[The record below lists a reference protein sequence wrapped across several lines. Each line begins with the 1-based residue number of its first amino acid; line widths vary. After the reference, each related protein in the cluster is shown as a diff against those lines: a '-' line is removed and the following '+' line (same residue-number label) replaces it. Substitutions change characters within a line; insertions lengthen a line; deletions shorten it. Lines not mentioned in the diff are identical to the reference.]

1 MPPDVKTPHA
11 ESLSLE
17 AWCTSPEWAMPSK
30 WMEVW
35 GTFSLE
41 MEWGWS
47 TAWRPPPRPSAGP
60 WYVEVFGQAESAL
73 PPVHALDKS
82 VSRSIWGALKSLWKL
97 CKVKTGQTFGRV
109 WASLNPLGATWISPG
124 MITKKLAFY
133 FNDVK
138 VCFWFFFSF
147 YPFYVQKG
155 SFKQGFKV
163 KLSPIFIWTLVIVQ
177 DWDALLEELR
187 DTNDVPG
194 ICNRIIKW
202 SDLGILGSV
211 PEEKAYPPNRRL

>member
-1 MPPDVKTPHA
+1 MFVISSDRSKCVLFGAYQLPCLSRPFCCASRWWDSMPPDVKTPHA

-35 GTFSLE
+35 GTFSLK

-60 WYVEVFGQAESAL
+60 WYVEVSEQAESAL

-82 VSRSIWGALKSLWKL
+82 VSRNIWGALKSLWKL

-109 WASLNPLGATWISPG
+109 WASLTPLGATWISPG
-124 MITKKLAFY
+124 MITKKLAFL
-133 FNDVK
+133 F
-138 VCFWFFFSF
+138 
-147 YPFYVQKG
+147 
-155 SFKQGFKV
+155 
-163 KLSPIFIWTLVIVQ
+163 
-177 DWDALLEELR
+177 
-187 DTNDVPG
+187 
-194 ICNRIIKW
+194 
-202 SDLGILGSV
+202 
-211 PEEKAYPPNRRL
+211 